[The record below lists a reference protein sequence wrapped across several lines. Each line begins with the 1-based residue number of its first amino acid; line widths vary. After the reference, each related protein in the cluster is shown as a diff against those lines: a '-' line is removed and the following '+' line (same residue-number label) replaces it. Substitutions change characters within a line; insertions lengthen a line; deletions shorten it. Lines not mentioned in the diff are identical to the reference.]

1 MEVLLEFPG
10 QAAPRRVKE
19 IYDPYSR
26 SFPMADAR
34 HHALKLKCE
43 KAACQKEGIY
53 DIDEQKALETIAT
66 AHVETKEIA
75 VQCCPQHFDE
85 VAEDKGGAQTAPLAA
100 ETVPGTVPEAP
111 TTITKGYVMQNGR
124 LTRVQKT
131 ARPPNIWPEL

>member
-26 SFPMADAR
+26 SFPMAYAR
-34 HHALKLKCE
+34 HHALKLQCE

-53 DIDEQKALETIAT
+53 DIDEQKALETIAA

-85 VAEDKGGAQTAPLAA
+85 VAEDKGGHKLFLCLPKLS
-100 ETVPGTVPEAP
+100 PGRSP
-111 TTITKGYVMQNGR
+111 KLQLR
-124 LTRVQKT
+124 SQK
-131 ARPPNIWPEL
+131 AM